1 MSIFSELIGGGAS
14 GVGDLVKKVVGTFK
28 LDPEVKAQLEAEVE
42 RNKFELAKID
52 ADLESK
58 LADIQGQN
66 IRADAQ
72 SGDKFTSRAR
82 PAFLWMMTFAV
93 GMAIIVFPLINLF
106 RGGPPLVLEI
116 PDAYLSLFGVGFL
129 GYTGAR
135 SWEKVSGKGG
145 K

>member
-1 MSIFSELIGGGAS
+1 MPILDQILGGGLA

-28 LDPEVKAQLEAEVE
+28 LDPTVQAQLNAAIEQ
-42 RNKFELAKID
+42 NKFELAKLD
-52 ADLESK
+52 ADLEAK

-66 IRADAQ
+66 IRADSQ

-82 PAFLWMMTFAV
+82 PAFLWMMTISIFV
-93 GMAIIVFPLINLF
+93 SIVVFPIINIF
-106 RGGPPLVLEI
+106 MQGKPLVLDLPPAILE
-116 PDAYLSLFGVGFL
+116 LFGVGFL

-135 SWEKVSGKGG
+135 SWEKLKGTDT

>member
-1 MSIFSELIGGGAS
+1 MSIISELIGGGAG

-28 LDPEVKAQLEAEVE
+28 LDPTVKAQIEAQLEEK
-42 RNKFELAKID
+42 KFELAKMD

-82 PAFLWMMTFAV
+82 PAFLWVITLGVFMAV
-93 GMAIIVFPLINLF
+93 IVFPIINLIK
-106 RGGPPLVLEI
+106 GGPPLVLDI
-116 PDAYLSLFGVGFL
+116 PTPFLNLFELGFL

-135 SWEKVSGKGG
+135 TMEKIKGKQ
-145 K
+145 

>member
-1 MSIFSELIGGGAS
+1 MSIISELIGGGAG
-14 GVGDLVKKVVGTFK
+14 GVGELVKKVVGTFK
-28 LDPEVKAQLEAEVE
+28 LDPTVKAQLDAEIEAH
-42 RNKFELAKID
+42 KFELAKID

-82 PAFLWMMTFAV
+82 PAFLWMMT
-93 GMAIIVFPLINLF
+93 GAIGIACILFPIINLIKT
-106 RGGPPLVLEI
+106 GHPVVLEI
-116 PDAYLSLFGVGFL
+116 PDAYLQLFGIGFL

-135 SWEKVSGKGG
+135 TMEKIKGS

>member
-1 MSIFSELIGGGAS
+1 MALLDSIFGSGLS

-28 LDPEVKAQLEAEVE
+28 LDPETKAKVELALEQ
-42 RNKFELAKID
+42 NKFELAKID
-52 ADLESK
+52 SDLESH

-82 PAFLWMMTFAV
+82 PAFLWMMTAGV
-93 GMAIIVFPLINLF
+93 GCAIIIFPLINLF
-106 RGGPPLVLEI
+106 RVGQPLVLEI
-116 PDAYLSLFGVGFL
+116 PDAYLQLFGVGFL

-135 SWEKVSGKGG
+135 SWEKVK
-145 K
+145 KAAQ

>member
-1 MSIFSELIGGGAS
+1 MSIFSELIGGGAG
-14 GVGDLVKKVVGTFK
+14 GVGELVKKVVGTFK
-28 LDPEVKAQLEAEVE
+28 LDPETKAKLDAAVE
-42 RNKFELAKID
+42 ENKFQLAKID

-82 PAFLWMMTFAV
+82 PAFLWMMTS
-93 GMAIIVFPLINLF
+93 AIGIALIVFPIINLIKT
-106 RGGPPLVLEI
+106 GQPVVLEI
-116 PDAYLSLFGVGFL
+116 PDSFLQLFGLGFL

-135 SWEKVSGKGG
+135 SWEKSKGKP
-145 K
+145 

>member
-1 MSIFSELIGGGAS
+1 MSIISELIGGGAG
-14 GVGDLVKKVVGTFK
+14 GVGDLVKKVVGTFN
-28 LDPEVKAQLEAEVE
+28 LDPTVKAQLDAEIEAHQ
-42 RNKFELAKID
+42 FELAKID

-82 PAFLWMMTFAV
+82 PAFLWMMTL
-93 GMAIIVFPLINLF
+93 AIGISCIIFPIINLIKS
-106 RGGPPLVLEI
+106 GQAAVLNI
-116 PDAYLSLFGVGFL
+116 PEPFLNLFELGFL

-135 SWEKVSGKGG
+135 TMEKIKGAA
-145 K
+145 